1 MRTHVPDSPS
11 DPTVV
16 HGDASLR
23 NFLTDADGSAA
34 LLDWE
39 LWHVGDPIEDL
50 AYCRPDVEQVLPWTD
65 FLAAYKANG
74 GSARWRAEVGEYYGL
89 WASLRNAVLCA
100 SCLHGFVH
108 ALARAP
114 LAFAGII
121 HYRRLLLDVAR
132 RLAALERR
140 D

>member
-1 MRTHVPDSPS
+1 MKTHVPASS
-11 DPTVV
+11 SEPTVV

-23 NFLTDADGSAA
+23 NFFTDADGSAA

-50 AYCRPDVEQVLPWTD
+50 AYCRPDVEQVLPWPD
-65 FLAAYKANG
+65 FLAAYHANG
-74 GSARWRAEVGEYYGL
+74 GRAQWRADVGEYYGL

-108 ALARAP
+108 SLNRAP

-132 RLAALERR
+132 RLAAFARR
-140 D
+140 A